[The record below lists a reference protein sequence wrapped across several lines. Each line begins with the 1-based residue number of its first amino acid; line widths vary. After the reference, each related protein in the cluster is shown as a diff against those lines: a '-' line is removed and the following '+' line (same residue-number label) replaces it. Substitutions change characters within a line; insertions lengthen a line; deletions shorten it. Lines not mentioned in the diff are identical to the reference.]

1 MFFFKSRSR
10 AELETGF
17 SLEAGRWELLV
28 SFSGPRDGRNVCI
41 DSPPGHCWIHSGT
54 QIWALTICIVSVFE
68 LHCSLRV
75 GRAEEPGPGDRRDA
89 DARLGQV
96 GLGLLRVAVRHPHGG
111 TPAPSGTYESLLAMP
126 SVLRAPC
133 NAAQVAERSHGSAS
147 LLKHFD

>member
-68 LHCSLRV
+68 LHRSLRV
-75 GRAEEPGPGDRRDA
+75 GRRGTRTWRSPRRPCA
-89 DARLGQV
+89 TGS
-96 GLGLLRVAVRHPHGG
+96 
-111 TPAPSGTYESLLAMP
+111 SGTRA
-126 SVLRAPC
+126 APC
-133 NAAQVAERSHGSAS
+133 RSTPPAWRYAGSVWHIRVSARYAFRVEGALQRS
-147 LLKHFD
+147 AGRGTQPRIRLAP